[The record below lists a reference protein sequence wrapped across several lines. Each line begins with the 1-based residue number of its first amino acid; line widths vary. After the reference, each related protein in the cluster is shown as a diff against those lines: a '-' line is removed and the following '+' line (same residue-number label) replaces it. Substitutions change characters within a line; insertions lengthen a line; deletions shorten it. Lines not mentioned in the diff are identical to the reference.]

1 MQKFLSFAAIDGIN
15 QSTAKQKAWPA
26 LSKPRLFRM
35 QSASESLEFNVH
47 EVFLH
52 CFVLELDQFGSFD
65 AVILGEAV
73 EG

>member
-15 QSTAKQKAWPA
+15 QSTAKQKAWLA
-26 LSKPRLFRM
+26 QCRPRLIRM